1 MHLDFSSH
9 TIYKAV
15 EEALIGSYFLSLDEP
30 LFENLVVNL
39 LVPLLTGVA
48 GKTDTTEQE

>member
-1 MHLDFSSH
+1 MSKGQKEYTEVKLVFGHL
-9 TIYKAV
+9 
-15 EEALIGSYFLSLDEP
+15 EESPLDEP